1 VVDHNAPQ
9 PPPPPRCGPLTR
21 FLRLF
26 ARVEPGEAG
35 SVLLLALNIF
45 LLMTAYYLIKPVR
58 EAFILGQWGAE
69 AKTAASAGQAL
80 LLVAVVPL
88 YSRLADRL
96 PSRRLINAVLLFF
109 AACLAAFYG
118 AARAGLPVGIPFYL
132 WVGVFNLMVVAQF
145 WSFAND
151 LYLPEQGKRLFAIVG
166 FGMSAGAVSGS
177 VIAGRL
183 IGPLGL
189 HQLLLVAAALL
200 AASVG
205 LTRAA
210 DALHGRRL
218 GAAPGAA
225 AARRPADEPM
235 SGPGGFTLVRRNR
248 YLLLIGFMLV
258 LANLVNT
265 TGEYILGARVRA
277 EQHRLHPAVERAA
290 GMDDAAHAAAV
301 AAREEAVGK
310 GIGRFYADFFSVV
323 NLAGLLAQLFLVSRL
338 VAWFGVRR
346 AMLGLPLIAM
356 GGYAL
361 TALFP
366 VLAVARWGKVAENAT
381 DYSLQNTVRQILFL
395 PTTREEKYKAKQAI
409 DTFFVRLGDV
419 AAALLVIAGSRLAGL
434 DTVGFAWVNVGLAA
448 VWVGLAV
455 AIGRRF
461 AGLERG

>member
-1 VVDHNAPQ
+1 LADLSACA
-9 PPPPPRCGPLTR
+9 PPRCGPLTR
-21 FLRLF
+21 ILRLF

-58 EAFILGQWGAE
+58 EALILGHWGAE

-96 PSRRLINAVLLFF
+96 PSRRLINAVLVFF
-109 AACLAAFYG
+109 AGCLVAFYG
-118 AARAGLPVGIPFYL
+118 AARAGLPVGIGFYL

-151 LYLPEQGKRLFAIVG
+151 IYLPEQGKRLFAIVG

-200 AASVG
+200 VASVG

-210 DALHGRRL
+210 DVLHGRRQT
-218 GAAPGAA
+218 GAGPATA
-225 AARRPADEPM
+225 AARRAADAPM

-265 TGEYILGARVRA
+265 TGEYILGARVREA
-277 EQHRLHPAVERAA
+277 QDRLHPAVERTAD
-290 GMDDAAHAAAV
+290 MDDAAHAAAV
-301 AAREEAVGK
+301 AAREAAVGK

-338 VAWFGVRR
+338 VAWLGVRR

-356 GGYAL
+356 GGYL
-361 TALFP
+361 MTALLP

-409 DTFFVRLGDV
+409 DTFFVRIGDV
-419 AAALLVIAGSRLAGL
+419 AAAGLVIGGSRLAGL
-434 DTVGFAWVNVGLAA
+434 DTVGFAWVNVGLAV
-448 VWVGLAV
+448 VWVALAV

-461 AGLERG
+461 AGMERG

>member
-1 VVDHNAPQ
+1 MADLSACA
-9 PPPPPRCGPLTR
+9 PPRCGPLTR

-58 EAFILGQWGAE
+58 EALILGHWGAE

-109 AACLAAFYG
+109 AACLVAFYG
-118 AARAGLPVGIPFYL
+118 AARAGLPVGIGFYL

-151 LYLPEQGKRLFAIVG
+151 IYRPEQGKRLFAIVG

-189 HQLLLVAAALL
+189 HQLLLVSAALL
-200 AASVG
+200 VASVG

-210 DALHGRRL
+210 DVLHGRRL
-218 GAAPGAA
+218 GTGTSAGV
-225 AARRPADEPM
+225 ARRAADAPM

-265 TGEYILGARVRA
+265 TGEYILGARVREA
-277 EQHRLHPAVERAA
+277 QDRLHPAVERTAD
-290 GMDDAAHAAAV
+290 MDDAAHAAAV
-301 AAREEAVGK
+301 AAREVAVGK

-323 NLAGLLAQLFLVSRL
+323 NLAGLVAQLFLVSRL
-338 VAWFGVRR
+338 VAWLGVRR

-361 TALFP
+361 TALLP

-419 AAALLVIAGSRLAGL
+419 AAALLVIGGSRLMGL
-434 DTVGFAWVNVGLAA
+434 DTVGFAWVNVGLAM

-461 AGLERG
+461 AGMERG